1 MRDCPFFIP
10 LSQDPLHSVLVEG
23 KNFLLDK
30 KQLQPNVCYT
40 AHVKAKLC
48 PGELYEGPWS
58 EWSSTAEWRTEG
70 GAEKETIGRNT
81 FYPPQVSLLIL
92 DPSFR
97 LSRNRKCEVLF
108 IVTSLYISICF
119 CCHRTCA
126 FTLHRPVSYVCHG
139 YGGPGYK
146 TVSTA
151 TRSTASI
158 VQTVYM

>member
-1 MRDCPFFIP
+1 MSPFFIP

-92 DPSFR
+92 HSDFPETGSVKFVYR
-97 LSRNRKCEVLF
+97 NISVHIYLFLLSQDLRF
-108 IVTSLYISICF
+108 YSTSACLSC
-119 CCHRTCA
+119 
-126 FTLHRPVSYVCHG
+126 LPWLWWPWV
-139 YGGPGYK
+139 
-146 TVSTA
+146 
-151 TRSTASI
+151 
-158 VQTVYM
+158 